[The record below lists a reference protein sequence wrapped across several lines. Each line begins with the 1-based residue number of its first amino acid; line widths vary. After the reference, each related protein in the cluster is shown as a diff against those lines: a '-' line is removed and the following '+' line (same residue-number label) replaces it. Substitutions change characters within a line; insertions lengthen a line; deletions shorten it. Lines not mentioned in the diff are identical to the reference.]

1 MLVLVSYDVDT
12 TTAEGR
18 KRLRQVAKTCVNFGQ
33 RVQNSVFECVV
44 TPAQYAQLKIKL
56 NSIINSEKDSLRI
69 YHLGS
74 NWQFK
79 IESLGRQDTYDPEK
93 DAFIY

>member
-18 KRLRQVAKTCVNFGQ
+18 KRLRQVAKTCVNYGQ
-33 RVQNSVFECVV
+33 RVQRSVFECVV
-44 TPAQYAQLKIKL
+44 TPAQYAQLKLKL
-56 NSIINSEKDSLRI
+56 NSIINSKKDSLRI

-74 NWQFK
+74 NWQIK
-79 IESLGRQDTYDPEK
+79 VESLGRQDTYDPER
-93 DAFIY
+93 DTFIY

>member
-12 TTAEGR
+12 TTAGGR
-18 KRLRQVAKTCVNFGQ
+18 KRLRQVAKTCENFGQ
-33 RVQNSVFECVV
+33 RVQHSVFECVV
-44 TPAQYAQLKIKL
+44 TPAQYTQLKLKL

-74 NWQFK
+74 NWQIK
-79 IESLGRQDTYDPEK
+79 VESFGRKDTYDPER
-93 DAFIY
+93 DTFIY